1 IFRGLIIKDNTEK
14 TLGIISAL
22 MFLSFLILYFRDI
35 NLENLLLVDIY
46 ETRSKF
52 SDIDTGLTG
61 YLKAPLARIIL
72 PVLIIWK
79 IERKQFIMVAIYSLM
94 VIYIFLTG
102 AIKSILL
109 GLVALFIFYKGSYI
123 NKTLLFLKGISG
135 VSIIETI
142 YNFLW

>member
-1 IFRGLIIKDNTEK
+1 RSF
-14 TLGIISAL
+14 
-22 MFLSFLILYFRDI
+22 MFLHFLNLYLRYI

-102 AIKSILL
+102 AIESILL
-109 GLVALFIFYKGSYI
+109 GLGALFIFYKCYYV
-123 NKTLLFLKGISG
+123 NTTL
-135 VSIIETI
+135 
-142 YNFLW
+142 